1 MRMAPAWLGAV
12 GIGCGQRR
20 PGLDLRHPEGELRH
34 LGRGVGGENWLGT
47 SGAASA
53 DRLGTGGMV
62 QTGWGQ
68 GNGRCE
74 IMTAVQVCHLVDG

>member
-1 MRMAPAWLGAV
+1 M
-12 GIGCGQRR
+12 
-20 PGLDLRHPEGELRH
+20 
-34 LGRGVGGENWLGT
+34 GGENWLGT

-53 DRLGTGGMV
+53 DRLGTGGAWSV

-74 IMTAVQVCHLVDG
+74 IMTAVQVAVLWIGSPMGAFWSNHTNTQICKVSKGTHFDVN